1 MEQGQRVAVVGN
13 GGHWVIGS
21 VERVIVVA
29 DEFCERVDVAGDD
42 GRFYLGC
49 DMDCVRL
56 IVQEVA
62 V

>member
-1 MEQGQRVAVVGN
+1 MEQGQRVAVLVN
-13 GGHWVIGS
+13 ARHWVPGS
-21 VERVIVVA
+21 VQRVIVVA
-29 DEFCERVDVAGDD
+29 DEFEERVDVIGDD
-42 GRFYLGC
+42 GWFYGGC